1 MFALIAVAVSLG
13 IGNFVAAVSMSL
25 NGVDNKLRLK
35 VGLVFGIF
43 EGVMPA
49 IGLFLGH
56 TSSHA
61 LGSLATPLGG
71 GLLAAVGA
79 FNLAKE
85 YRKRKSADR
94 GAEDQNSAKEFGGN
108 KSQKL
113 GKLIFTGAVLA
124 LDNLVVGFAL
134 GSYNVSIWL
143 AVVLIGS
150 VSAAMSLLGL
160 ETGRVMGKK
169 LGSYGE
175 LLSCIVL
182 IAVGIL
188 IGTGYL

>member
-1 MFALIAVAVSLG
+1 MLALIAVAVSLG

-35 VGLVFGIF
+35 VGLVFGLF
-43 EGVMPA
+43 EGLMPA

-56 TSSHA
+56 TSSHV
-61 LGSLATPLGG
+61 LGSFATPLGG
-71 GLLAAVGA
+71 GLLASVGA
-79 FNLAKE
+79 FNLVKE
-85 YRKRKSADR
+85 YKKNKSTLPR
-94 GAEDQNSAKEFGGN
+94 EENQNSATESGN
-108 KSQKL
+108 NPSQKL

-143 AVVLIGS
+143 AVVSIGS

-160 ETGRVMGKK
+160 ETGRVIGKK

-175 LLSCIVL
+175 LLSSAVL